1 MTSETSHADPT
12 TRPWSR
18 GGPGRAVA
26 AETSAAN
33 LLDSLSEVVFRTDA
47 EGRWTYLNRAWTT
60 LTGYDVGPS
69 LGARFLDYVHPD
81 EVEYTTALFMGVVRG
96 GTDHCHHETRY
107 RTRHGGYRRV
117 QIRANV
123 LRGPSGEVLGNT
135 GTILD
140 VTDSRLGAEVVGE
153 HATLLE
159 LVTAGTDP
167 EELPTGVAVYD
178 RDLRLRRGS
187 PVVDRLVGAQ
197 LHPGDPLDRLV
208 ELLRPADWRARSLG
222 GDWGLVGLALRTRRA
237 QLGDLELAGERGTGR
252 ALRASVIP
260 FDQGGEELA
269 ALVLSDITDLRRAER
284 QQAGLARLGQR
295 ALAELDI
302 PTLLAEAVD
311 LVTATLDVAV
321 CDVIRREPPDGDRAD
336 RPDGAGLP
344 DGPDRAGL
352 PDGSATGPALGS
364 ATGPAAGPALGSAAG
379 SALTAGGADGPG
391 VGVPDPGYLA
401 RLTDPAAP
409 TAPTQLG
416 TGPIYLTGT
425 LAAEAS
431 SLVHLALGADE
442 PVVAN
447 ELGTRPHLRSGWS
460 DAGGAQAALAARIGS
475 ARAPFG
481 VLAAASTRPRRFTGE
496 EARFLQSVANILGAA
511 IDRDRAERHSRQL
524 YEEAQRGRAWLA
536 ASAEITAGA
545 LVAGQSQ
552 QALMLLASLARGV
565 TSADVG
571 AVALPDEAGNLVATE
586 VDSAPHRHSDP
597 ETLHGIAL
605 ALDAAENRPEFQAG
619 RPVYVA
625 DLDASDAWSGPIALT
640 GPADTRPDGPAG
652 ELPGAAP
659 TGDLAAGDLT
669 TGDRAAGGPTSGPVE
684 SVAPGPDGPLA
695 VAPPIPP
702 DPRLREALVIPLI
715 ATDKPLGALVLG
727 NSTEGV
733 PFAGNDPELA
743 GAFAND
749 AALALQLAE
758 AHRERARFAVFED
771 RERIARDLHD
781 LVIQRLFAIGLHLQ
795 SLTRAVG
802 DVTAARLNAAING
815 LDSTIDDIRRTI
827 FKLQPTPVGA

>member
-1 MTSETSHADPT
+1 MPPAGARVMIAAVMDGGPVTSETSHADPT

-18 GGPGRAVA
+18 SGPGRAAV

-96 GTDHCHHETRY
+96 GADHCHHETRY
-107 RTRHGGYRRV
+107 RTRHGGYRQV

-140 VTDSRLGAEVVGE
+140 VTDSRLGAEAVGE

-159 LVTAGTDP
+159 LITAGTDP

-197 LHPGDPLDRLV
+197 LLPGDPLDRLV
-208 ELLRPADWRARSLG
+208 ELLHPADWQTRSLG
-222 GDWGLVGLALRTRRA
+222 GDWGLVALALRTRRA

-260 FDQGGEELA
+260 FDQGGEEMA

-295 ALAELDI
+295 ALADLDI
-302 PTLLAEAVD
+302 PTLLVEAVG
-311 LVTATLDVAV
+311 LVTTTLDVAV
-321 CDVIRREPPDGDRAD
+321 CDVIRREPAGDRASL
-336 RPDGAGLP
+336 A
-344 DGPDRAGL
+344 DGPERAGL
-352 PDGSATGPALGS
+352 PDGSANGS
-364 ATGPAAGPALGSAAG
+364 STSAAG
-379 SALTAGGADGPG
+379 GAGGPG
-391 VGVPDPGYLA
+391 AGASDPGHLA
-401 RLTDPAAP
+401 RLTDPSVP
-409 TAPTQLG
+409 TASTQLG

-425 LAAEAS
+425 LATEAS
-431 SLVHLALGADE
+431 SLVHLALGVDE

-447 ELGTRPHLRSGWS
+447 DLGTRPHLRSGWS

-475 ARAPFG
+475 ARSPFG
-481 VLAAASTRPRRFTGE
+481 VLAAASTRSRRFTGE

-511 IDRDRAERHSRQL
+511 IDRDRAERRSRQL

-586 VDSAPHRHSDP
+586 VDSAPHRHCDP
-597 ETLHGIAL
+597 ETLHSLAL
-605 ALDAAENRPEFQAG
+605 ALDAAENRPEFLAG
-619 RPVYVA
+619 RPVHVG
-625 DLDASDAWSGPIALT
+625 DLDATDAWSGPVALT
-640 GPADTRPDGPAG
+640 GPTDARPEPRGNVPA
-652 ELPGAAP
+652 AK
-659 TGDLAAGDLT
+659 
-669 TGDRAAGGPTSGPVE
+669 
-684 SVAPGPDGPLA
+684 GPDGPMA

-702 DPRLREALVIPLI
+702 DPRLREALVIPLVV
-715 ATDKPLGALVLG
+715 ADKPLGALVLG

-802 DVTAARLNAAING
+802 DVTAARLNAAITG

>member
-1 MTSETSHADPT
+1 MPPAGARVMIAAVMDGGPVTSETSHADPT

-18 GGPGRAVA
+18 SGPGRAAA

-96 GTDHCHHETRY
+96 GADHCHHETRY
-107 RTRHGGYRRV
+107 RTRHGGYRQV

-140 VTDSRLGAEVVGE
+140 VTDSRLGAEAVGE

-159 LVTAGTDP
+159 LITAGTDP

-197 LHPGDPLDRLV
+197 LLPGDPLDRLV
-208 ELLRPADWRARSLG
+208 ELLHPADWQTRSLG
-222 GDWGLVGLALRTRRA
+222 GDWGLVALALRTRRA

-260 FDQGGEELA
+260 FDQGGEEMA

-295 ALAELDI
+295 ALADLDI
-302 PTLLAEAVD
+302 PTLLVEAVG
-311 LVTATLDVAV
+311 LVTTTLDVAV
-321 CDVIRREPPDGDRAD
+321 CDVIRREPAGDRASL
-336 RPDGAGLP
+336 A
-344 DGPDRAGL
+344 DGPERAGL
-352 PDGSATGPALGS
+352 PDGSANGS
-364 ATGPAAGPALGSAAG
+364 STSAAG
-379 SALTAGGADGPG
+379 GAGGPG
-391 VGVPDPGYLA
+391 AGASDPGHLA
-401 RLTDPAAP
+401 RLTDPPVP
-409 TAPTQLG
+409 TASTQLG

-431 SLVHLALGADE
+431 SLVHLALGVDE

-447 ELGTRPHLRSGWS
+447 DLGTRPHLRSGWS

-475 ARAPFG
+475 ARSPFG
-481 VLAAASTRPRRFTGE
+481 VLAAASTRSRRFTGE

-511 IDRDRAERHSRQL
+511 IDRDRAERRSRQL

-597 ETLHGIAL
+597 ETLHSLAL
-605 ALDAAENRPEFQAG
+605 ALDAAENRPEFLAG
-619 RPVYVA
+619 RPVHVG
-625 DLDASDAWSGPIALT
+625 DLDATDAWSGPVALT
-640 GPADTRPDGPAG
+640 GPTEARPEPRGNVPAAASPTAPAPAPAPASGSGSGRAAAGPPDGS
-652 ELPGAAP
+652 AAK
-659 TGDLAAGDLT
+659 
-669 TGDRAAGGPTSGPVE
+669 
-684 SVAPGPDGPLA
+684 GPDGPMA

-702 DPRLREALVIPLI
+702 DPRLREALVIPLVV
-715 ATDKPLGALVLG
+715 ADKPLGALVLG

-802 DVTAARLNAAING
+802 DVTAARLNAAITG